1 VIDPVVTGNKEKSGA
16 SLYLYNKRKRNSDS
30 KPFKTNPIA
39 RNHGW
44 NNAVQPA
51 SVLCNG
57 TGEVPT
63 LDNSSDAGYVSCL
76 CYHWT
81 MPMFYLS
88 HKQTRKQRDTVI
100 QYHSVDEYR
109 GSKNA
114 ESVSRDKSLK
124 LTIVSS
130 SQNTY

>member
-1 VIDPVVTGNKEKSGA
+1 VALHYIYITKGKGIQTQNHLRPTPLRVITDGTTQSN
-16 SLYLYNKRKRNSDS
+16 
-30 KPFKTNPIA
+30 
-39 RNHGW
+39 
-44 NNAVQPA
+44 QPA

-88 HKQTRKQRDTVI
+88 HKQTRKQRDNVI

-114 ESVSRDKSLK
+114 ESVSKEIK
-124 LTIVSS
+124 V
-130 SQNTY
+130 